1 MIGMMQSW
9 ITINAMTVFKGVI
22 ASGRAGGRMLCEVI
36 RRYETMGLLGKVAA
50 VKAVKGHKEGKEEK
64 KEAEAKTEEKK

>member
-1 MIGMMQSW
+1 MIQIHKSHETIKGM
-9 ITINAMTVFKGVI
+9 I
-22 ASGRAGGRMLCEVI
+22 AFGRVGSYQEI
-36 RRYETMGLLGKVAA
+36 HIMGLLGKVAA